1 MARIWIVVGDAT
13 THGGRVLGGSPFT
26 SIEGKSVARMGDAVA
41 CPKCGPTTIVSGD
54 ATIVVDG
61 QPLARHGDST
71 TCGATLIAG
80 SQVRAFID
88 SGAAAGS
95 GAGGTAV
102 AAASAVAVA
111 SAVAAMLAYD
121 EAFVL
126 RSAATGKAL
135 ANRGYRI
142 ICASGRTEE
151 GVTDAEGRTAVVTSD
166 ATEALRIELEEEGP

>member
-1 MARIWIVVGDAT
+1 SAVMGVGHMRQAAPFGGVHVECHPRIGYQTSCKFQRNWAMARIWIVVGDAT

-102 AAASAVAVA
+102 AAASAV
-111 SAVAAMLAYD
+111 
-121 EAFVL
+121 
-126 RSAATGKAL
+126 
-135 ANRGYRI
+135 
-142 ICASGRTEE
+142 
-151 GVTDAEGRTAVVTSD
+151 
-166 ATEALRIELEEEGP
+166 

>member
-13 THGGRVLGGSPFT
+13 THGGRVVSGSPST
-26 SIEGKSVARMGDAVA
+26 DIEGKPVARMSDAVA

-54 ATIVVDG
+54 ATILVDG

-88 SGAAAGS
+88 QGPAAGS
-95 GAGGTAV
+95 GAGGV
-102 AAASAVAVA
+102 AAAVA
-111 SAVAAMLAYD
+111 STVAAMLAYD

-135 ANRGYRI
+135 ANRRYRI
-142 ICASGRTEE
+142 ICASGRMEE
-151 GVTDAEGRTAVVTSD
+151 GTTDAEGRTAVLTSEV
-166 ATEALRIELEEEGP
+166 AEALRVELEEEGP